1 MNVAKIN
8 SLDLP
13 SLPLVERL
21 HLPKCSAVYFVMQ
34 HERVLYIGRT
44 INLAQRWATHQ
55 KWSYLI
61 KLDTPVRIAWLE
73 CSDKNLLVQIDTLRR
88 WEREG
93 KLIPHRTE
101 GGHRRYKVAELL
113 QLNQPEKLRYTVC
126 YGRVSTREK
135 KDDLQRQLLVLESFC
150 QQEKWDNVLILKEC
164 KYCMMLQMKSSKT
177 HRFRGNKLIKTV
189 YFSKLM
195 VD

>member
-8 SLDLP
+8 PLDLP
-13 SLPLVERL
+13 SLPLIERL

-73 CSDKNLLVQIDTLRR
+73 CSDKNLLVQIEKALIQ
-88 WEREG
+88 EFEPELNG
-93 KLIPHRTE
+93 KNCNPNYSQITGLIPKSLAQRFRVYCVKNELQLTE
-101 GGHRRYKVAELL
+101 GLEIAIQEFLNKR
-113 QLNQPEKLRYTVC
+113 QNQPP
-126 YGRVSTREK
+126 STEEV
-135 KDDLQRQLLVLESFC
+135 DQ
-150 QQEKWDNVLILKEC
+150 
-164 KYCMMLQMKSSKT
+164 
-177 HRFRGNKLIKTV
+177 NK
-189 YFSKLM
+189 
-195 VD
+195 